1 MRGLTHRWRLRD
13 GSPAPAYDIGAGAA
27 FGRVEPL
34 TAKIL
39 ASRGLSGDHAS
50 KFLDPKLTDLHDPAL
65 LPNAD
70 RAAERFLDALHA
82 SQKVVIYG
90 DYDVD
95 GVTASSILY
104 HLAKAIAPGAPVEIY
119 IPHRVDEGYGLN
131 ADAIRSLC
139 DEGASLIVSVD
150 CGVTALEPARVA
162 RERAVDLIITDHH
175 NTLTPERPGDAPP
188 LPECYAIVHP
198 RLPGSRYPFPELAG
212 AGVAF
217 KLAWRIATLH
227 AGSERVPAALRELLL
242 DLLAFASLGTI
253 ADIVPLVDENRVIAK
268 FGLSRLRAMKNDG
281 LRALIDASGL
291 GGERVSAEDVGFKL
305 GPRLNACGR
314 LGHAREAAELLT
326 TATGERAHQIAA
338 QLTALNRERQ
348 ATERRIFDQAMELA
362 EIGGMFVD
370 DRRAVVLA
378 HEDWHPG
385 VVGIVCSRLVERRR
399 RPTILMNRHNG
410 ECHGSGRSVQGV
422 SLHAALC
429 ECADLLESFG
439 GHDMAA
445 GLRVRTD
452 NLDRFTDRFTEVVN
466 SMHGVDGLTPLLD
479 LDCETTLEEL
489 SPRAVAQVASIGPF
503 GRDNPRPSLLARDL
517 SVIQEPRVMG
527 KRSQHLSFAARQ
539 GARTLRF
546 VAWDWGDRAP
556 ELKPGRTFHAA
567 FRAEL
572 SQWHAQ
578 RGQQVVEATLEDLCF
593 VR

>member
-1 MRGLTHRWRLRD
+1 M
-13 GSPAPAYDIGAGAA
+13 GAA
-27 FGRVEPL
+27 LGRVEPL
-34 TAKIL
+34 TARIL
-39 ASRGLSGDHAS
+39 ASRGLIGESAS

-70 RAAERFLDALHA
+70 RAAQRILDALRA
-82 SQKVVIYG
+82 QQKVVIYG

-95 GVTASSILY
+95 GVTASSILH
-104 HLAKAIAPGAPVEIY
+104 HLAKAVAPHAPVEIY

-139 DEGASLIVSVD
+139 DDGASLIVSVD
-150 CGVTALEPARVA
+150 CGVTAIEPARVA
-162 RERAVDLIITDHH
+162 RERGVDLIITDHH
-175 NTLTPERPGDAPP
+175 NTLAPAQPGDDPP
-188 LPECYAIVHP
+188 LPDCFAIVHP
-198 RLPGSRYPFPELAG
+198 RLPRSRYPFHELAG

-217 KLAWRIATLH
+217 KLAWRIATMH
-227 AGSERVPAALRELLL
+227 AGSERVPAALRETLL
-242 DLLAFASLGTI
+242 DLLALASLGTI
-253 ADIVPLVDENRVIAK
+253 ADIVPLIDENRVIAR
-268 FGLSRLRAMKNDG
+268 FGLSRLRAMKNEG

-326 TATGERAHQIAA
+326 TATGDRAHEIAT

-362 EIGGMFVD
+362 ETGGMFSD

-378 HEDWHPG
+378 HDDWHPG

-445 GLRVRTD
+445 GLRVRTS
-452 NLDRFTDRFTEVVN
+452 NLDRFTERFTQVVN
-466 SMHGVDGLTPLLD
+466 AMHDLDGLTPLLD
-479 LDCETTLEEL
+479 LDCEATLADL
-489 SPRAVAQVASIGPF
+489 TPRAAAQIASIGPF
-503 GRDNPRPSLLARDL
+503 GRDNPRPALLTREL
-517 SVIQEPRVMG
+517 TVMQEPRVMG
-527 KRSQHLSFAARQ
+527 KQSRHLSFAARQ
-539 GARTLRF
+539 GSRTIRF
-546 VAWDWGDRAP
+546 VAWDWGDRAV
-556 ELKPGRTFHAA
+556 EFKPGRTFHAA
-567 FRAEL
+567 YRAEL
-572 SQWHAQ
+572 SDWHAQ

-593 VR
+593 VG